1 MTDDYDDWAAKAREI
16 CATQGVALPD
26 EATLLNMYDD
36 GLEPREVAYAKLRDR
51 YGRAAARRQQAGTV
65 SDFLAHHRPNDA

>member
-1 MTDDYDDWAAKAREI
+1 MTDDYDEWAAAAREI

-36 GLEPREVAYAKLRDR
+36 GVEPKDVASPTLRER

-65 SDFLAHHRPNDA
+65 SDFLAQHRPPDA